1 MPDREAMVAAIEQAG
16 GTWRSPFRTAAEAD
30 TFRPRDRLDSTVGRS
45 GEWAHMATT
54 ALQPTGLKAER
65 RFYLSMGFA
74 TLAVVVIGFTPS
86 FYLRG
91 VVPPYEPFLAL
102 TPLVILHGSLFSAWI
117 LFFLSQVSLVSAGRL
132 DLHRRLGV
140 VGAMLAGA
148 MIFVGI
154 LTALTGEV
162 RHSGPPIVPPASWL
176 AVPLFDI
183 ALFTGMV
190 STALYNRANPQ
201 THKRL
206 MLLTTTGLVSA
217 AVGRLPLSLLAF
229 PMMIL
234 IAQGL
239 LLTPL
244 IIWDLKTRGRI
255 HPATLGGGAAIFG
268 TWLLRVAVWKTGPWL
283 AFAAWATGLVG

>member
-1 MPDREAMVAAIEQAG
+1 
-16 GTWRSPFRTAAEAD
+16 
-30 TFRPRDRLDSTVGRS
+30 
-45 GEWAHMATT
+45 MATVSY
-54 ALQPTGLKAER
+54 QPTGIKSER
-65 RFYLSMGFA
+65 RFYLGMGFA
-74 TLAVVVIGFTPS
+74 TLAVVAIGFTPS

-91 VVPPYEPFLAL
+91 VVPPYEPFLPL

-140 VGAMLAGA
+140 VGALLAGA

-154 LTALTGEV
+154 LTGLYGAI
-162 RHSGPPIVPPASWL
+162 RHSGPPIVPPLSWL

-190 STALYNRANPQ
+190 SAALYNRAKPQ

-206 MLLTTTGLVSA
+206 MLLTTTGVVSA
-217 AVGRLPLSLLAF
+217 AVGRLPLFMIPF
-229 PMMIL
+229 PIVIL

-244 IIWDLKTRGRI
+244 IVWDIKTRGRL
-255 HPATLGGGAAIFG
+255 HPATIGGGVAIFG
-268 TWLLRVAVWKTGPWL
+268 SWLLRIAVWQTAPWL
-283 AFAAWATGLVG
+283 AFAAWATSLVG

>member
-1 MPDREAMVAAIEQAG
+1 
-16 GTWRSPFRTAAEAD
+16 
-30 TFRPRDRLDSTVGRS
+30 
-45 GEWAHMATT
+45 MATGT
-54 ALQPTGLKAER
+54 LQPTGLKAER
-65 RFYLSMGFA
+65 RFYLSMGLA

-91 VVPPYEPFLAL
+91 VVPAYEPFLPL
-102 TPLVILHGSLFSAWI
+102 TPLVVLHGSLFSAWI

-132 DLHRRLGV
+132 DLHRRLGA
-140 VGAMLAGA
+140 VGALLAGA

-154 LTALTGEV
+154 FTGLHGAI
-162 RHSGPPIVPPASWL
+162 RHSGPPIVPPLSWL

-190 STALYNRANPQ
+190 SAALYNRAKPQ

-244 IIWDLKTRGRI
+244 IIWDFKTRGRI
-255 HPATLGGGAAIFG
+255 HPATLGGGTAIFG

-283 AFAAWATGLVG
+283 AFAAWMTGLAS

>member
-1 MPDREAMVAAIEQAG
+1 
-16 GTWRSPFRTAAEAD
+16 
-30 TFRPRDRLDSTVGRS
+30 
-45 GEWAHMATT
+45 MATVT
-54 ALQPTGLKAER
+54 LQPTGLKAER
-65 RFYLSMGFA
+65 RFYLGMGLA

-91 VVPPYEPFLAL
+91 IVPAYEPFLPI
-102 TPLVILHGSLFSAWI
+102 TPLVTLHGSLFSAWI
-117 LFFLSQVSLVSAGRL
+117 LFFMSQVSLVSAGRL

-140 VGAMLAGA
+140 VGGLLAGA

-154 LTALTGEV
+154 LTALHGAI
-162 RHSGPPIVPPASWL
+162 RHSGPPVVPPPSWL

-190 STALYNRANPQ
+190 SAALYNRAKPQ

-217 AVGRLPLSLLAF
+217 AVGRLPIF
-229 PMMIL
+229 IVPIPVVIL

-244 IIWDLKTRGRI
+244 IVWDLKTRGHV
-255 HPATLGGGAAIFG
+255 HPATIGGGGAIFG
-268 TWLLRVAVWKTGPWL
+268 SWLLRIAIWQTAPWL
-283 AFAAWATGLVG
+283 AFAAWATSLVS

>member
-1 MPDREAMVAAIEQAG
+1 
-16 GTWRSPFRTAAEAD
+16 
-30 TFRPRDRLDSTVGRS
+30 
-45 GEWAHMATT
+45 MATT
-54 ALQPTGLKAER
+54 ALQPPGLKAER
-65 RFYLSMGFA
+65 RFYLGMGFA

-154 LTALTGEV
+154 FTALHGEI
-162 RHSGPPIVPPASWL
+162 RHSGPPIVPPPSWL

-190 STALYNRANPQ
+190 SAALYNRAKPQ

-217 AVGRLPLSLLAF
+217 AVGRLPIFVVPF
-229 PMMIL
+229 PVTIL
-234 IAQGL
+234 IAQAL

-244 IIWDLKTRGRI
+244 IIWDLKTRGRV
-255 HPATLGGGAAIFG
+255 HPATWSGGAAIFG
-268 TWLLRVAVWKTGPWL
+268 SWALRIAIWQTAPWL
-283 AFAAWATGLVG
+283 AFAGWATGLVS

>member
-1 MPDREAMVAAIEQAG
+1 I
-16 GTWRSPFRTAAEAD
+16 F
-30 TFRPRDRLDSTVGRS
+30 
-45 GEWAHMATT
+45 
-54 ALQPTGLKAER
+54 TGL
-65 RFYLSMGFA
+65 
-74 TLAVVVIGFTPS
+74 
-86 FYLRG
+86 
-91 VVPPYEPFLAL
+91 
-102 TPLVILHGSLFSAWI
+102 HGAI
-117 LFFLSQVSLVSAGRL
+117 
-132 DLHRRLGV
+132 
-140 VGAMLAGA
+140 
-148 MIFVGI
+148 
-154 LTALTGEV
+154 
-162 RHSGPPIVPPASWL
+162 RHSGPPIVPPLSWL

-190 STALYNRANPQ
+190 SASLYNRAKPQ

-244 IIWDLKTRGRI
+244 IIWDFKTRGRI
-255 HPATLGGGAAIFG
+255 HPATLGGGTAIFG

-283 AFAAWATGLVG
+283 AFAAWMTGLAS